1 MFSAQVAGG
10 AAAVAAPGADAAGVS
25 HPMTAGPG
33 PEPSIPAE
41 PFDSA
46 VEEQSS
52 AEVGTDPADQIQM
65 PASGASTVQLWFCCW
80 PVPSDL
86 SQSGVHGLG
95 SLRPQT
101 ATAPPPPQDGEEIT
115 HLGEA
120 DGLLVHLYQGP
131 DITDPDGGL
140 RSDIGL
146 RSFHM
151 KAWTSRLES
160 SRDIRGSPV
169 EDILR
174 WVLQTGLRSPEHIA
188 VEILLIVVLAVLF
201 ACYTSAVAE
210 SKGHATSAWFC
221 GGLFFGPLALL
232 AAVGLP
238 DLKLR
243 KYLRLLAEQHGAL
256 STESPSTPPDG
267 MEDADA
273 QRRRILGVK

>member
-1 MFSAQVAGG
+1 MVCWFTSTRGRTSQTRMA
-10 AAAVAAPGADAAGVS
+10 
-25 HPMTAGPG
+25 
-33 PEPSIPAE
+33 SI
-41 PFDSA
+41 
-46 VEEQSS
+46 
-52 AEVGTDPADQIQM
+52 
-65 PASGASTVQLWFCCW
+65 
-80 PVPSDL
+80 
-86 SQSGVHGLG
+86 
-95 SLRPQT
+95 
-101 ATAPPPPQDGEEIT
+101 
-115 HLGEA
+115 
-120 DGLLVHLYQGP
+120 
-131 DITDPDGGL
+131 

>member
-1 MFSAQVAGG
+1 
-10 AAAVAAPGADAAGVS
+10 
-25 HPMTAGPG
+25 
-33 PEPSIPAE
+33 
-41 PFDSA
+41 
-46 VEEQSS
+46 
-52 AEVGTDPADQIQM
+52 
-65 PASGASTVQLWFCCW
+65 
-80 PVPSDL
+80 
-86 SQSGVHGLG
+86 
-95 SLRPQT
+95 
-101 ATAPPPPQDGEEIT
+101 
-115 HLGEA
+115 
-120 DGLLVHLYQGP
+120 
-131 DITDPDGGL
+131 
-140 RSDIGL
+140 
-146 RSFHM
+146 M